1 VSGSPRKP
9 KFLALLAALLALA
22 CPAWAQGTGTARVSL
37 TDGFDFPV
45 GKPDGN
51 GFYKARGVRLSSPIH
66 FGEDWNGKG
75 GGDTDMGAP
84 VYSIG
89 DGVVTWAYDVHQG
102 WGNVVIIR
110 YAYRDPATGQVKFCD
125 ALYGHLR
132 EFTVRVSQIVKR
144 GQQIGTVGNNHGMY
158 AAHLHLEIRHNL
170 NIGMQRE
177 SVARDWTNW
186 AVPTDFITKYRRLN
200 REFSKVAMPIGT
212 YQEYQGFKG
221 L

>member
-1 VSGSPRKP
+1 MSGLPRKSIVP
-9 KFLALLAALLALA
+9 VFLALLCAFLT
-22 CPAWAQGTGTARVSL
+22 PVRAQDKSARVAL

-45 GKPDGN
+45 GKPDAVGY
-51 GFYKARGVRLSSPIH
+51 YKARGMRLQPPIH
-66 FGEDWNGKG
+66 FGEDWNGRG

-110 YAYRDPATGQVKFCD
+110 YGYRDPASGQVRFCD
-125 ALYGHLR
+125 ALYGHMQ
-132 EFTVRVSQIVKR
+132 VIMVKVGQIVKR
-144 GQQIGTVGNNHGMY
+144 GQQVGTIGNNHGMY
-158 AAHLHLEIRHNL
+158 PAHLHFEIRHNL

-177 SVARDWTNW
+177 SVARDLTNW
-186 AVPTDFITKYRRLN
+186 ADPTEFITKYRRLN
-200 REFSKVAMPIGT
+200 RDWGKAAMPLGT